1 MSSYSATNYIY
12 IIEDISM
19 IIGNYDPNKL
29 IISGCPLD
37 EYMPEAKMIYNFIEN
52 NPKYT
57 EEQLSDSIQIIFMR
71 VDKIFIDYEVCMNIS
86 KDIKNLL
93 Q

>member
-1 MSSYSATNYIY
+1 MSSYSATNYNSTV
-12 IIEDISM
+12 EDISM
-19 IIGNYDPNKL
+19 IIGNYDPNEV

-37 EYMPEAKMIYNFIEN
+37 EYMSEAEMIYNFIKN

-57 EEQLSDSIQIIFMR
+57 EEQLSDSIQMIFMR
-71 VDKIFIDYEVCMNIS
+71 LDKLFMDYEDCMNIS
-86 KDIKNLL
+86 NDIKKIL